1 LSLSVSTW
9 PSTRKERRSMI
20 PITDPRIEE
29 YLMRFAPESDPF
41 LLKMERL
48 AKERE
53 FPIVNRLVGRLLYLL
68 TRVKNPS
75 LVWNS
80 ARGSLLRLVVRPAI
94 SISSKVVMTDSDE
107 ANLSFARN
115 MFQENGLIDRV
126 DLRLGDALELGRQY
140 QEIDILFID
149 VDKHQYLEAIQ
160 AMLPSLAKTRWLL
173 PTTPSGTGRWRKG
186 PTTRKPGHSGIQPV
200 HVQPAGFFH
209 HDSAAARRR
218 DAGVQAGVS
227 ATV

>member
-1 LSLSVSTW
+1 
-9 PSTRKERRSMI
+9 MI

-75 LVWNS
+75 LVVELGSGFGYS
-80 ARGSLLRLVVRPAI
+80 AWWFARAI

-160 AMLPSLAKTRWLL
+160 AMLPSLAKNALVIADNTLWYGKVAEGADDPETR
-173 PTTPSGTGRWRKG
+173 
-186 PTTRKPGHSGIQPV
+186 GIQEFN
-200 HVQPAGFFH
+200 QFMFN
-209 HDSAAARRR
+209 RR
-218 DAGVQAGVS
+218 DFFTTILPLRDGVMLAYKLG
-227 ATV
+227 